1 MLPVGED
8 RSATP
13 DAKKRDEQAYERV
26 HGCGR
31 REVGNR
37 TQRRAR
43 EERIESSGVGGGS
56 SDTVERSATGKQNV
70 TITICARSARGKIND
85 LTLLA
90 GTSAPS
96 QAAIAH
102 GKGARGSDVKVTSSF
117 AQ

>member
-1 MLPVGED
+1 MPTNSPKALMLPVGED

-13 DAKKRDEQAYERV
+13 DAKKRDEGAR
-26 HGCGR
+26 GR

-43 EERIESSGVGGGS
+43 EGRV

-85 LTLLA
+85 LTLSA
-90 GTSAPS
+90 GMSASS

-102 GKGARGSDVKVTSSF
+102 ERGEPR
-117 AQ
+117 